1 MRIILLG
8 PPGCGKGTQAEII
21 CKTFDIP
28 HISTGDILRNNVKR
42 NTEIGLSAKK
52 YMDIG
57 SLVPDKIIIQMI
69 KDRFLEDDCKKGF
82 LLDGFPRTIA
92 QAEALDDLL
101 GQMSISLDHIINI
114 DVPDEDIINRISKRL
129 SCANCGEVYNLL
141 YKKPKKEMT
150 CDSCGFKLHQREDDK
165 EEVIRNRLE
174 VYRKQ
179 TAPLIKYYKQKI
191 KNVNGNK
198 NITEVTNDI
207 LNILKY

>member
-69 KDRFLEDDCKKGF
+69 KDRFLEDD
-82 LLDGFPRTIA
+82 
-92 QAEALDDLL
+92 
-101 GQMSISLDHIINI
+101 
-114 DVPDEDIINRISKRL
+114 
-129 SCANCGEVYNLL
+129 
-141 YKKPKKEMT
+141 
-150 CDSCGFKLHQREDDK
+150 
-165 EEVIRNRLE
+165 
-174 VYRKQ
+174 
-179 TAPLIKYYKQKI
+179 
-191 KNVNGNK
+191 
-198 NITEVTNDI
+198 
-207 LNILKY
+207 